1 MQITQKK
8 VLFSIKMGDEKMPR
22 GKSIN
27 LYLMDGDVN
36 GRIKCTLANWTGL
49 AFKIPRTSLD
59 SCKDRYELKQT
70 GVYFLFGKDDQTDK
84 NVVYI
89 GQAGVRKNGEGIL
102 NRLIEHNR
110 NPKKDYWTEAIAL
123 TTSNDSLGPTEISYL
138 EHRFCQIAIEANRYE
153 VKNGNDPTPGNPS
166 EEKQSELED
175 FIDYAKVIVGTLG
188 HKVFVPLVS
197 VGLDSSEGGL
207 ELFCTR
213 SDSKAIGIRT
223 SDGFVV
229 KKGSVI
235 SSKPTKSC
243 PEYVIKKRE
252 QYKAQIDANYM
263 LLEDV
268 LFNTPSGAAAF
279 VCGSSANG
287 NVEWKN
293 AYGVPLKDLEG

>member
-1 MQITQKK
+1 
-8 VLFSIKMGDEKMPR
+8 MPR

-59 SCKDRYELKQT
+59 ACKDRDELKQT

-102 NRLIEHNR
+102 NRLVEHNR
-110 NPKKDYWTEAIAL
+110 NPKKDYWTEAIAI

-138 EHRFCQIAIEANRYE
+138 EHRFCQLAIDANRYI

-197 VGLDSSEGGL
+197 VDEDSSVDGP

-213 SDSKAIGIRT
+213 TDAKAIGIRT

-229 KKGSVI
+229 KKGSII
-235 SSKPTKSC
+235 SSKQTKSC
-243 PEYVIKKRE
+243 PEHIIKKRE
-252 QYKAQIDANYM
+252 QYKDQIDENYK
-263 LLEDV
+263 LLEDI

-293 AYGVPLKDLEG
+293 ADGVTLKEIEENTEE

>member
-1 MQITQKK
+1 MA
-8 VLFSIKMGDEKMPR
+8 R

-59 SCKDRYELKQT
+59 ACKDRDELKQT

-102 NRLIEHNR
+102 SRLIEHNR
-110 NPKKDYWTEAIAL
+110 NPKKDYWTEAIAI

-138 EHRFCQIAIEANRYE
+138 EHRFCQLAAEANRYV

-197 VGLDSSEGGL
+197 VDSDSSVEGP

-213 SDSKAIGIRT
+213 SDAKAIGIRT

-235 SSKPTKSC
+235 SSKQTKSC
-243 PEYVIKKRE
+243 PEYVTKKRE
-252 QYKAQIDANYM
+252 QYNDQIDTNFM
-263 LLEDV
+263 LLEDI

-287 NVEWKN
+287 NVEWKTSD
-293 AYGVPLKDLEG
+293 GITLKELESKTDE

>member
-1 MQITQKK
+1 
-8 VLFSIKMGDEKMPR
+8 MPR

-27 LYLMDGDVN
+27 LFLMDGDVN

-59 SCKDRYELKQT
+59 MCEDRDELKQT

-110 NPKKDYWTEAIAL
+110 NPKKDYWMEAIAI

-138 EHRFCQIAIEANRYE
+138 EHRFCQLAIDANRYI

-175 FIDYAKVIVGTLG
+175 FIEYAQVIIGTLG
-188 HKVFVPLVS
+188 HKVFVPLITVK
-197 VGLDSSEGGL
+197 DSQGDCSD
-207 ELFCTR
+207 ELFCKR
-213 SDSKAIGIRT
+213 SGANAIGVRT
-223 SDGFVV
+223 ADGFVV
-229 KKGSVI
+229 KKGSTI
-235 SSKPTKSC
+235 SNNPTKSC
-243 PEYVIKKRE
+243 PEYALKKRQ
-252 QYKAQIDANYM
+252 QYKDQISEKFV
-263 LLEDV
+263 LLEDI
-268 LFNTPSGAAAF
+268 LFNTPSGAASF
-279 VCGSSANG
+279 VCGASTNG
-287 NVEWKN
+287 NIEWKT
-293 AYGVPLKDLEG
+293 AEGITLKELDAKKE

>member
-1 MQITQKK
+1 M
-8 VLFSIKMGDEKMPR
+8 VR

-27 LYLMDGDVN
+27 MYLMDGDVN

-59 SCKDRYELKQT
+59 LCKDRDELKQT

-84 NVVYI
+84 SVVYI
-89 GQAGVRKNGEGIL
+89 GQAGIRKNGEGIL
-102 NRLIEHNR
+102 NRLQEHNR
-110 NPKKDYWTEAIAL
+110 NPKKDYWTEAIAI

-138 EHRFCQIAIEANRYE
+138 EHRFCQLANDANRYE

-175 FIDYAKVIVGTLG
+175 FIDYAKIIIGTLG
-188 HKVFVPLVS
+188 HKVFVPLIVVDDNPDSDS
-197 VGLDSSEGGL
+197 V

-213 SDSKAIGIRT
+213 NGVKATGVRT
-223 SDGFVV
+223 ADAFVV
-229 KKGSVI
+229 KKGSTI
-235 SSKPTKSC
+235 SDKLTKSC
-243 PEYVIKKRE
+243 PEYVGKKRT
-252 QYKAQIDANYM
+252 QYKDKIDESFV
-263 LLEDV
+263 LQEDI

-287 NVEWKN
+287 NVEWKT
-293 AYGVPLKDLEG
+293 ADGITLKDFEAQAE

>member
-1 MQITQKK
+1 
-8 VLFSIKMGDEKMPR
+8 
-22 GKSIN
+22 
-27 LYLMDGDVN
+27 MDGDVN

-59 SCKDRYELKQT
+59 ACKDRDELKQT

-102 NRLIEHNR
+102 NRLIEHSR
-110 NPKKDYWTEAIAL
+110 NPKKDYWTEAIAI

-138 EHRFCQIAIEANRYE
+138 EHRFCQLAVEANRYI

-188 HKVFVPLVS
+188 RKVFVPL
-197 VGLDSSEGGL
+197 DEGGV
-207 ELFCTR
+207 EVSEFHCTR
-213 SDSKAIGIRT
+213 NGAHAIGIRT
-223 SDGFVV
+223 ADGFVL
-229 KKGSVI
+229 KKGSLI
-235 SSKPTKSC
+235 TDTLRNSC
-243 PEYVIKKRE
+243 PEYIIKQRE
-252 QYKAQIDANYM
+252 KFSDKIDSDYKLTEDI
-263 LLEDV
+263 LL
-268 LFNTPSGAAAF
+268 NSPSAAAAF

-287 NVEWKN
+287 NVEWKTSD
-293 AYGVPLKDLEG
+293 GVTLKEHETRIEE